1 MDSRIKRY
9 FYKYMPLKNM
19 ERVLDIVFNQR
30 LHCARWD
37 KLNDPME
44 ACYEVF
50 SEYESDRHIMEEK
63 IKKALNNWCIVA
75 LGASNKNFLLW
86 SHYADGHRGIAIEI
100 DIPIAHHPYVEEVK
114 YDWATTS
121 FSHMDQIENRS
132 MRDLL
137 WYKKEEW
144 HYEEEYRIII
154 EATNIDSTG
163 EYFTLPN
170 PIKKI
175 FIGARA
181 KESHVDIL
189 KKAIGNK
196 AKLVHMDLDK
206 DGYMKVRR

>member
-1 MDSRIKRY
+1 
-9 FYKYMPLKNM
+9 MPLNNM

-50 SEYESDRHIMEEK
+50 SECESDGHIMDAK
-63 IKKALNNWCIVA
+63 IINALNNWRIAA

-100 DIPIAHHPYVEEVK
+100 DIPIDNRPFLEQVQ

-121 FSHMDQIENRS
+121 FSHMDQIENSS
-132 MRDLL
+132 MMHLL

-144 HYEEEYRIII
+144 TYEDEYRIII
-154 EATNIDSTG
+154 QATNINST
-163 EYFTLPN
+163 EDYFSLPN

-175 FIGARA
+175 FIGART
-181 KESHVDIL
+181 KVKQVELL
-189 KKAIGNK
+189 KKVTGNK
-196 AKLVHMDLDK
+196 VKLVHMDLDK